1 MTPTSFSLTPARSA
15 SRWPPITA
23 ESLLSGSSTSRV
35 SYEHTW
41 WQDATFNKP
50 AAASLFSYI
59 FRWQDDVVKVDF
71 TAAFNP
77 PPLASQRGK
86 IRRRCRRIDI
96 AKPVTQME
104 RATRRDRC
112 RLLADSVAK
121 VPKAAAAK
129 FSPKNETSDN
139 RRSIEPQTRCQNRL

>member
-1 MTPTSFSLTPARSA
+1 MAALA
-15 SRWPPITA
+15 ITA

-71 TAAFNP
+71 TR
-77 PPLASQRGK
+77 LRS
-86 IRRRCRRIDI
+86 IRHRWP
-96 AKPVTQME
+96 AN
-104 RATRRDRC
+104 
-112 RLLADSVAK
+112 
-121 VPKAAAAK
+121 AAK
-129 FSPKNETSDN
+129 YEGAAGELTSRN
-139 RRSIEPQTRCQNRL
+139 P